1 MSVRIPCGIVE
12 VVKTHVY
19 SYNSMNFYL
28 YATSSQYMVAPVVG
42 RRSRRLAA
50 KVVGRLSC
58 SEPLKLAV
66 ARGALL
72 LMQKLFLSF
81 VAVL

>member
-1 MSVRIPCGIVE
+1 MSVRIPCGIIE

-19 SYNSMNFYL
+19 CYNSTNFYL
-28 YATSSQYMVAPVVG
+28 YATSSQYMVMPVVW
-42 RRSRRLAA
+42 RRLGLLAE
-50 KVVGRLSC
+50 KSVGGFSRSA
-58 SEPLKLAV
+58 PPKLAV

-81 VAVL
+81 VAVS